1 MNVWNMIFLKMFV
14 SDAAE
19 IQEDVKR
26 SEQFV
31 QMLFTLQQYAGDTVN
46 LPSSGE
52 LLEMFGKVRNNC
64 YNCYSSYDVA
74 SGSEKTPSNKIDKP
88 LVVYRFSGNFMTSIT
103 TLHT

>member
-1 MNVWNMIFLKMFV
+1 MFV

-19 IQEDVKR
+19 IKEDVKR
-26 SEQFV
+26 SEQFA

-46 LPSSGE
+46 LPSNGE

-64 YNCYSSYDVA
+64 YNCYLSYDVA
-74 SGSEKTPSNKIDKP
+74 SGSEKTPGNKIDKP

-103 TLHT
+103 TLRT